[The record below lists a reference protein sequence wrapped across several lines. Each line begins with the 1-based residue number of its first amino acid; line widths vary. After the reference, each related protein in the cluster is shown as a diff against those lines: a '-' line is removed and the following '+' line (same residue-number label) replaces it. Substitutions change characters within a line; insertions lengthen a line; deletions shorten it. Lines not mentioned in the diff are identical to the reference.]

1 MIHYDSPPR
10 VTTNHPASRHGV
22 PVFLDAYGSVLDIR
36 DGVQAALSAL
46 GWSRVRYARVAG
58 ITLSNLN
65 QALLD
70 TPRHR
75 LSAAAL
81 NVLAEALERPGAAM
95 TWPLRVKRW
104 RTGHGWTIE
113 EAARFLGV
121 SRQTLSAW
129 ERGAWVPLGKP
140 LDRVFA
146 LMNAHPVLN
155 RSCVLT

>member
-1 MIHYDSPPR
+1 MRHYDAPPR
-10 VTTNHPASRHGV
+10 IKTNHPASRHGV
-22 PVFLDAYGSVLDIR
+22 PVFLDGNGNLMDTR
-36 DGVQAALSAL
+36 DGVEATLSAL
-46 GWSRVRYARVAG
+46 GWSRVRYARAAG
-58 ITLSNLN
+58 VTLSALN

-70 TPRHR
+70 APRHR
-75 LSAAAL
+75 LSAASL
-81 NVLAEALERPGAAM
+81 NVLAEALDRPGAAIP
-95 TWPLRVKRW
+95 WPLRVKRW

-113 EAARFLGV
+113 EAARFLNV
-121 SRQTLSAW
+121 SRQTFSAW